1 MVSSIAKE
9 DLAKLPV
16 EVFPGR
22 IIVVQSE
29 KEAIK
34 ACNYLSQSDMIGF
47 DTETRP
53 AFKKGVSN
61 KIALMQL
68 ATDTTCFLF
77 RMNIIG
83 FPDCLADILT
93 NKDIKKIGL
102 SLKDDFSAI
111 RKRKDIAPCNFIELQ
126 AFAKRYGIEDSSLQR
141 IYGILFEKRISKGQ
155 RLTNWEAD
163 ILSDAQKMY
172 ASIDAWACLRIY
184 NKLKDETPPEL
195 TQKTED
201 IAE

>member
-1 MVSSIAKE
+1 MVKSIEKTE
-9 DLAKLPV
+9 LAKYPV

-29 KEAIK
+29 SEAKK
-34 ACNYLSQSDMIGF
+34 ACSYLNKQKVIGF

-68 ATDTTCFLF
+68 STENTCFLF
-77 RMNIIG
+77 RMNVIG

-93 NKDIKKIGL
+93 NKDILKIGL
-102 SLKDDFSAI
+102 SLKDDFAAI
-111 RKRKDIAPCNFIELQ
+111 RKRKNITPSNFVELQ
-126 AFAKRYGIEDSSLQR
+126 TYAKTFGIEDSSLQR
-141 IYGILFEKRISKGQ
+141 IYGILFEKRITKGQ
-155 RLTNWEAD
+155 RLSNWEAD

-184 NKLKDETPPEL
+184 NKLKDQTPLEIPPKEQD
-195 TQKTED
+195 TDE
-201 IAE
+201 